1 MARFP
6 GIFPGLVLG
15 AVAIL
20 STTGCGGRADL
31 GSVTG
36 TITLDGQPLADA
48 IVTFEPGVGGAP
60 SRAITD
66 AKGHYQLRYTRELLG
81 AKVGEHVVSVSTFRS
96 ANPDA
101 EPPRP
106 AVPEQVPPRFNGDTE
121 LRAEVGPGGNRIDFA
136 LRSTGPVPQPNLAD
150 Y

>member
-6 GIFPGLVLG
+6 GILPGLVLG
-15 AVAIL
+15 AAIL
-20 STTGCGGRADL
+20 SAAGCGGRADI

-36 TITLDGQPLADA
+36 TITLDGQPLVDA
-48 IVTFEPGVGGAP
+48 VVTFEPGVGGAP

-66 AKGHYQLRYTRELLG
+66 SRGHYQLRYTREILG
-81 AKVGEHVVSVSTFRS
+81 AKVGQHVVSVSTFRA

-106 AVPEQVPPRFNGDTE
+106 AVAERVPPRFNGDTE
-121 LRAEVGPGGNRIDFA
+121 LRADVAAGGNRIDFT
-136 LRSTGPVPQPNLAD
+136 LQSTGPVPQPNLAD
-150 Y
+150 F